1 MSEAGDGLGQR
12 LSSRIKS
19 SPCQVKRDVR
29 KRTINERKI
38 ECNTEHFIAPTIRHL
53 AEVTLLLCPTSRSV
67 IRKWIVAGEAA
78 TDSSWGKL
86 WLSRSRI
93 HSAHQCCHHR
103 SPGNLIIRELRK
115 RKRYIALASSVVES
129 SLPGLV
135 LLWYA
140 ILNNE
145 TGVSGNPMTTRD
157 TSGQWRQ
164 SFKLYGCS

>member
-115 RKRYIALASSVVES
+115 RKRYIALASSS
-129 SLPGLV
+129 RRCLASCFCDTRYWIMKRGFRGIR
-135 LLWYA
+135 WRRG
-140 ILNNE
+140 IR
-145 TGVSGNPMTTRD
+145 RD
-157 TSGQWRQ
+157 TDC
-164 SFKLYGCS
+164 KV